1 MRVLYILLNIYFPY
15 YNFVTPIYTKIS
27 GSISTFCFA
36 VLISSPIN
44 SICGST
50 SRYCIVDI
58 FSSSI
63 GITST
68 FLCSWIPSKFFF
80 LTPFYKV
87 LW

>member
-1 MRVLYILLNIYFPY
+1 
-15 YNFVTPIYTKIS
+15 
-27 GSISTFCFA
+27 
-36 VLISSPIN
+36 
-44 SICGST
+44 
-50 SRYCIVDI
+50 VDI